1 MLDFTYVHML
11 NRQSY
16 LAHKAQVRKQRL
28 LLVKQA
34 VATIF
39 ISAILLICS
48 IALIEHFAEMPYTTY
63 VVANEYGDEYER
75 ITNVLCTVETITSD
89 EVVVS
94 YKGNLYSYYCDD
106 SPDVAVGDKL
116 WCAFD
121 TQYNL
126 IAVN

>member
-1 MLDFTYVHML
+1 MLDLTYVNML

-16 LAHKAQVRKQRL
+16 LAHKAQVKKKRT

-34 VATIF
+34 VATVF
-39 ISAILLICS
+39 ISFILLICS
-48 IALIEHFAEMPYTTY
+48 IALIEHFAEQPYTTY

-106 SPDVAVGDKL
+106 SPDVAVGDRL
-116 WCAFD
+116 WCGFD
-121 TQYNL
+121 TEFNL